1 MTLTKRKKTK
11 KEKVITLRMKE
22 NSFDIIHEY
31 AEAHGLSVN
40 AYLNS
45 IVDSYA
51 EWIIPS
57 SSYEEVRVPKKMLA
71 TVFDLADKE
80 GLEQMSQYWANE
92 AKNAILLCGSG
103 FTLSSAIEHAK
114 ILPKYFALSNA
125 KISIIKN
132 EDNSDLRGNNNNLEQ
147 IYKMINDNNKDN
159 YDNNLNDNNILIVVR
174 HDMGKNFS
182 FFWSSFWLHFFN
194 LLESRNVSVNYDAT
208 TISIKLD
215 VLK

>member
-1 MTLTKRKKTK
+1 MTLTKKKKRK

-22 NSFDIIHEY
+22 NSFDIIQEY
-31 AEAHGLSVN
+31 AETHGLSVN

-57 SSYEEVRVPKKMLA
+57 SSYEELRVPKKMLA
-71 TVFDLADKE
+71 TVFDLANKE

-114 ILPKYFALSNA
+114 ILPKYFTLSDA

-132 EDNSDLRGNNNNLEQ
+132 EDNDGHRGNDNDLEQ
-147 IYKMINDNNKDN
+147 IYKTINDNNKGND
-159 YDNNLNDNNILIVVR
+159 DNNLVNNNILIIVR

-182 FFWSSFWLHFFN
+182 FFWSRFWLHFFN

-215 VLK
+215 IDK

>member
-1 MTLTKRKKTK
+1 MTLTKRKKMK

-22 NSFDIIHEY
+22 NSFDIINEY
-31 AEAHGLSVN
+31 AETHGLSVN

-57 SSYEEVRVPKKMLA
+57 SSYEELRVPKKMLA
-71 TVFDLADKE
+71 TVFDLANKD

-114 ILPKYFALSNA
+114 ILPKYFTLSNA
-125 KISIIKN
+125 KINITHN
-132 EDNSDLRGNNNNLEQ
+132 RDNNVLRNNN
-147 IYKMINDNNKDN
+147 
-159 YDNNLNDNNILIVVR
+159 YD
-174 HDMGKNFS
+174 
-182 FFWSSFWLHFFN
+182 
-194 LLESRNVSVNYDAT
+194 YD
-208 TISIKLD
+208 
-215 VLK
+215 

>member
-1 MTLTKRKKTK
+1 MHIL
-11 KEKVITLRMKE
+11 
-22 NSFDIIHEY
+22 
-31 AEAHGLSVN
+31 
-40 AYLNS
+40 

-71 TVFDLADKE
+71 TIFDWANKD

-103 FTLSSAIEHAK
+103 FTLSSAIEHAR
-114 ILPKYFALSNA
+114 ILLKYFTLSNA
-125 KISIIKN
+125 KINIIHN
-132 EDNSDLRGNNNNLEQ
+132 RDNDVLRNNDDDDYDYDEQ
-147 IYKMINDNNKDN
+147 TYMINNYNNNKDKD
-159 YDNNLNDNNILIVVR
+159 DNNLDDNNILIVVR

-182 FFWSSFWLHFFN
+182 FFWSRFWLHFFN
-194 LLESRNVSVNYDAT
+194 LLKSRNVSVKYDAT